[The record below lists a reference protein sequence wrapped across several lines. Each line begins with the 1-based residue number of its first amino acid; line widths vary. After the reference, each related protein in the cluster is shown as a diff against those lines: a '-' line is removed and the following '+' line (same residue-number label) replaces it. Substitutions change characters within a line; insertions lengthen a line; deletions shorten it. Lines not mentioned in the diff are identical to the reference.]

1 MNDIICGCGAPATK
15 DHTHVLDDL
24 DRHEA
29 NATENVRR
37 GFGGAAY
44 LPSHDTLALIAEV
57 RRLRLALKEAQK
69 R

>member
-1 MNDIICGCGAPATK
+1 MS
-15 DHTHVLDDL
+15 VLDDM

-44 LPSHDTLALIAEV
+44 LPSTVTLELIAEV
-57 RRLRLALKEAQK
+57 RRLRLALQEAQA